1 MTLDDIRI
9 RIHSWFDNLAA
20 GRSRS
25 RRLGRSQIEPAPPA
39 ILRARTRS
47 NA

>member
-1 MTLDDIRI
+1 MTLDTIRQAVN
-9 RIHSWFDNLAA
+9 RWFDSLAA

-39 ILRARTRS
+39 ILRARRT
-47 NA
+47 A